1 MFKHIFQALRSA
13 HYYTEGLE
21 FFDWDEERY
30 DSAMQALSE
39 AANEHLEVKS
49 FETKISTHLVEKGFT
64 EAEAEFLIEM
74 LQKIV
79 KNQSINEEACTD
91 NK

>member
-1 MFKHIFQALRSA
+1 MFKHVFHILRSA

-21 FFDWDEERY
+21 YFDWDEERY
-30 DSAMQALSE
+30 NKAMTILSE
-39 AANEHLEVKS
+39 IIDKNTS
-49 FETKISTHLVEKGFT
+49 IDNFEKNITTELVEKGFT
-64 EAEAEFLIEM
+64 EDETEFLIKM

-79 KNQSINEEACTD
+79 KNQSINEEECTD

>member
-1 MFKHIFQALRSA
+1 MRSA

-30 DSAMQALSE
+30 DSAMHAMSE
-39 AANEHLEVKS
+39 VVSKDLEVKS
-49 FETKISTHLVEKGFT
+49 FKTKVSTHLAEKGFT
-64 EAEAEFLIEM
+64 EAETEFLIEM
-74 LQKIV
+74 LQKII
-79 KNQSINEEACTD
+79 KNQSVNEEECAD